1 MLYGLDTSVLVRIIK
16 AEPPDLSRR
25 VAARVAQL
33 IADGN
38 TCLVSDV
45 VVAET
50 YYALQYHYGFTKEEA
65 ISDLRRIAESV
76 GFEFSPS
83 ASSALSIPNA
93 DKASPG
99 MVDRIL
105 AGEYLARNATTLSCE
120 RDFGKLQRTEVIR

>member
-16 AEPPDLSRR
+16 AEPPDLARR

-45 VVAET
+45 AVAET

-83 ASSALSIPNA
+83 ARSTLSIPHA

-120 RDFGKLQRTEVIR
+120 RDFDKLQRTEVIR